1 MKNALTR
8 PQMFALTRIKHEGGL
23 LYREVALLDT
33 PERFIRP
40 SGAVEH
46 AMIVRALPAI
56 VPEVQFSALFTVNQ
70 PLPFSVASRSRE

>member
-46 AMIVRALPAI
+46 AMIVRALI
-56 VPEVQFSALFTVNQ
+56 RKGAL
-70 PLPFSVASRSRE
+70 VAVDGGLTGDAPQSYRVAA